1 MTSSNI
7 QIAALGR
14 PLHPGMLY
22 DCRNDSFIPGVTLWD
37 AEDIEKNMSVHE
49 QNQTKSEITASDS
62 LSKKSSLLDV
72 SASLKASFF
81 GGLVEVGGS
90 AKYLKDT
97 LTTESQCRVT
107 MHYSQ
112 KTVFKQLNMKNIS
125 KITYGDVIKHG
136 TATHV
141 VTGVLYGADAFM
153 VFDHTASKN
162 EDKQEIHGKL
172 EVMIKKIPSISISG
186 DGKLNM
192 TDKEQE
198 TVEKFQCTFYGDV
211 ILKQNPTTY
220 MEAVKVHKDL
230 PTLLGERGEK
240 AVPMTVWLYP
250 LKYLD
255 NRATKLVREIGEN
268 LIIEVETTMEDL
280 QRATITVNELLK
292 ISETIQATDI
302 QAKLKTFQE
311 MLRQYKINVQKKMSV
326 LIPSICNGETDEDE
340 LVQILNS
347 HYSSPFRTETTK
359 KWLDEK
365 RSECGVLRSYID
377 AFENQKNVQ
386 IVSPAQYNGF
396 ICNPQYEAI
405 ITFVFTSLKYEEPYI
420 LDLTKFLHS
429 EELMKQMNTE
439 VSIGK
444 AIMDDKSTPWF
455 LTPDVSQTMRDTF
468 YLFKEFSDVNKEE
481 KKSKFIITYISDPTH
496 PGASIYLHQR
506 GKLVD
511 TQYKPIIK
519 PATPEVLDTGE
530 YNISLKLQSSPAS
543 NILQFKVE
551 IKEENGEHDWR
562 VIDTHENQ
570 DQETW
575 IISGLQPDTAYLLR
589 YKAVGAGGVS
599 EPSDAVKIHTKGLI
613 DISV

>member
-1 MTSSNI
+1 MSFKAI

-22 DCRNDSFIPGVTLWD
+22 DCRDDSFIPGVTLWD
-37 AEDIEKNMSVHE
+37 AEDIEKNMTVHE

-62 LSKKSSLLDV
+62 LSKKSSLLDI
-72 SASLKASFF
+72 SASLKVSVL

-97 LTTESQCRVT
+97 LTLESQCRVT
-107 MHYSQ
+107 MHFSQ
-112 KTVFKQLNMKNIS
+112 KTVFKQLNMKNTS
-125 KITYGDVIKHG
+125 KIICADMIKHG

-172 EVMIKKIPSISISG
+172 KVMIKKVPSISISG

-192 TDKEQE
+192 THEEQE

-211 ILKQNPTTY
+211 ILKQNPTTF

-230 PTLLGERGEK
+230 PMLLGERGEK

-255 NRATKLVREIGEN
+255 KRAAKLVREIGEN

-280 QRATITVNELLK
+280 QRATITVNELLQ

-311 MLRQYKINVQKKMSV
+311 MLRQYKITVQKKMSV
-326 LIPSICNGETDEDE
+326 LIPRICNGETDEDE
-340 LVQILNS
+340 LMQILES
-347 HYSSPFRTETTK
+347 HSSSPFTTETMK

-377 AFENQKNVQ
+377 ASEDQKDVQ
-386 IVSPAQYNGF
+386 IVSPTQHNTLIF
-396 ICNPQYEAI
+396 NPCYPTI
-405 ITFVFTSLKYEEPYI
+405 VTFVFTSLKYDEPYI
-420 LDLTKFLHS
+420 SDVKEFLHPK
-429 EELMKQMNTE
+429 EPMKQINTRDS
-439 VSIGK
+439 VGK
-444 AIMDDKSTPWF
+444 AVEDDKSTPWF
-455 LTPDVSQTMRDTF
+455 LTPDISQTMRETF
-468 YLFKEFSDVNKEE
+468 DRFKDLVKNEAKT
-481 KKSKFIITYISDPTH
+481 SKFVITYISNPTH
-496 PGASIYLHQR
+496 PGASIYRYQN
-506 GKLVD
+506 GKR
-511 TQYKPIIK
+511 
-519 PATPEVLDTGE
+519 LDT
-530 YNISLKLQSSPAS
+530 
-543 NILQFKVE
+543 
-551 IKEENGEHDWR
+551 
-562 VIDTHENQ
+562 
-570 DQETW
+570 
-575 IISGLQPDTAYLLR
+575 
-589 YKAVGAGGVS
+589 
-599 EPSDAVKIHTKGLI
+599 
-613 DISV
+613 

>member
-1 MTSSNI
+1 MTSNNI

-37 AEDIEKNMSVHE
+37 AEDIEKNMTVHE

-72 SASLKASFF
+72 SASLKASFL

-112 KTVFKQLNMKNIS
+112 KTVFKQLNMKNIG
-125 KITYGDVIKHG
+125 KITCADVIKHG

-153 VFDHTASKN
+153 VFNQTASRN
-162 EDKQEIHGKL
+162 EDKQEIQGTL
-172 EVMIKKIPSISISG
+172 EVMIKKIPLIPISG
-186 DGKLNM
+186 SGKLQM
-192 TDKEQE
+192 TDEEQKK
-198 TVEKFQCTFYGDV
+198 VEKFQCTFYGDV
-211 ILKQNPTTY
+211 ILKENPTTY
-220 MEAVKVHKDL
+220 MEAVKVYKDL
-230 PTLLGERGEK
+230 PKLLGERGEK

-255 NRATKLVREIGEN
+255 KRAAKLVREISEN
-268 LIIEVETTMEDL
+268 LIIKVETVMEDL
-280 QRATITVNELLK
+280 QRATITVNELLQ

-302 QAKLKTFQE
+302 QDKLKTFQE
-311 MLRQYKINVQKKMSV
+311 MLRQYEITVQKKMSV
-326 LIPSICNGETDEDE
+326 LIPTIHNGETGEDT
-340 LVQILNS
+340 LVQILKS
-347 HYSSPFRTETTK
+347 HSSSPFTTEMMK

-365 RSECGVLRSYID
+365 QSECEVLRSYTD

-405 ITFVFTSLKYEEPYI
+405 ITFAFTSLKYEEPYI

-481 KKSKFIITYISDPTH
+481 KKSKFVITYISDPTH

-530 YNISLKLQSSPAS
+530 YNISLKLQSSPA
-543 NILQFKVE
+543 LKPMQFKVDCK
-551 IKEENGEHDWR
+551 KEDGGQGWNNITPPR
-562 VIDTHENQ
+562 KQTS
-570 DQETW
+570 W
-575 IISGLQPDTAYLLR
+575 IIPWTQPDTVFLLR
-589 YKAVGAGGVS
+589 FSPVS
-599 EPSDAVKIHTKGLI
+599 ESPSTVTP
-613 DISV
+613 